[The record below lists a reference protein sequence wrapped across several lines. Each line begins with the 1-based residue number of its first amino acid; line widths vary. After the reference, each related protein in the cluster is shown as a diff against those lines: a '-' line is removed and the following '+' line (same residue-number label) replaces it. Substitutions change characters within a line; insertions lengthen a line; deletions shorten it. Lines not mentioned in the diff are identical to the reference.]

1 MLVDHHF
8 IIFFPFKSIQQRAP
22 YKKEGVALGLPFP
35 IFFASKM
42 ILLADCNPQLRED
55 LGWVET
61 TLLLPFL
68 A

>member
-35 IFFASKM
+35 IFF
-42 ILLADCNPQLRED
+42 CFED
-55 LGWVET
+55 DFIGRL
-61 TLLLPFL
+61 
-68 A
+68 